1 MVNKR
6 VLAAKC
12 RAIEHHLVRV
22 VDKRQIGLEVFLK
35 DLDRQ
40 ESILFNLQMAVQ
52 NCIDMAAHVVSD
64 EELGIAGSTNEL
76 FYLLEENNIIDF
88 RLTEKMIQAVGFRN
102 LIVHEYG
109 KVDLGIV
116 YQAAWEGL
124 EDLREFMSAVLGRFG

>member
-12 RAIEHHLVRV
+12 SAIEHHLVRIV
-22 VDKRQIGLEVFLK
+22 QKRDLQVFLE

-40 ESILFNLQMAVQ
+40 ESILFNLQMAIQ
-52 NCIDMAAHVVSD
+52 ICIDMAAHLVGE

-76 FYLLEENNIIDF
+76 FYLLQENAVIDSA
-88 RLTEKMIQAVGFRN
+88 LAEKMVQAVGFRN

-109 KVDLGIV
+109 KEDLGIV
-116 YQAAWEGL
+116 YRAAWESI
-124 EDLREFMSAVLGRFG
+124 EDLREFMRVVLGRFG